1 MPLLWNAVGKVSAD
15 TKTYLTLDPGRL
27 LGRAVSMWDPTIGL
41 GTVTHQTIGY
51 LFPLGPYY
59 WVMDRLGV
67 PDWLTQRLWL
77 GSILFAAGAG
87 VLFLCR
93 TLGWRGR
100 GAVVAAFAYLLSPYV
115 LHYAAR
121 LSVILLPW
129 AALPWLIACTVLAL
143 RRGGWRWPAV
153 FALITLTVG
162 GVNATSLVLA
172 GIGPLLWLPYAV
184 WVAREV
190 TWTRALG
197 AVGRIGVLT
206 IGVSLWWIIGLRIQ
220 GAYGLPILRYTETLP
235 HDRQRFERAG
245 DPAGPR
251 LLVLLRRRPG
261 GRRGCSRA
269 SRT

>member
-1 MPLLWNAVGKVSAD
+1 MLAAEAARRRNVRHLTAAAFAPAARSTASGPARPWSSRWPYVALGLVAYVPLLWNAVGKVSAD

-27 LGRAVSMWDPTIGL
+27 LGRAASMWDPTIGL

-100 GAVVAAFAYLLSPYV
+100 GAVVASFAYLLSPYV

-129 AALPWLIACTVLAL
+129 AGVAVADRLHGA
-143 RRGGWRWPAV
+143 RPA
-153 FALITLTVG
+153 AR
-162 GVNATSLVLA
+162 AA
-172 GIGPLLWLPYAV
+172 GA
-184 WVAREV
+184 
-190 TWTRALG
+190 
-197 AVGRIGVLT
+197 
-206 IGVSLWWIIGLRIQ
+206 
-220 GAYGLPILRYTETLP
+220 
-235 HDRQRFERAG
+235 
-245 DPAGPR
+245 
-251 LLVLLRRRPG
+251 
-261 GRRGCSRA
+261 GRRCSPS
-269 SRT
+269 SR